1 MQTTWLSGLRLIA
14 WLTLPQAVQSAQVGP
29 LKVAVEYGQP
39 VLHWSNSVGQ
49 AYIIAATS
57 NLASSAW
64 EARATITA
72 DAADIAWADDSPTG
86 AAVFYRVA
94 LCTNAAP
101 FQSLQQALQRGRTN
115 QNITGA
121 AAAVVLPGYGLWL
134 GTSGYSYGQV
144 PIRPQTRFEFA
155 SITKSFV
162 ATAVLRLA
170 EEGRLSLDDTVG
182 HWLPTLSC
190 SNISPAITIRQ
201 LLGHRSGAYN
211 FGDEPAF
218 QQALFANW
226 SRYWQ
231 PEEVFS
237 YVKAPYFPPDAG
249 GEYSN
254 TGYVLLGMIMR
265 SATGS
270 TASAELRRTV
280 LARAGLRSTFLGA
293 EEDWRGDLAHPHL
306 DLNGDGDHEDLGW
319 HPQTSILSSFWT
331 SGAVVSTPSDVARFA
346 KALFEGGLLNATS
359 LAEMRSFQPMDA
371 AGASI
376 DYGLGLMRLN
386 ILGREHW
393 AHSGGLFGE
402 YAWFFYCPLTGASMA
417 VAYNYPLT
425 QPGANPPGELL
436 IALSNLAN
444 GGVSSSAGAAAGSIP
459 ATEAAAQQS
468 LYLGLPPALR

>member
-1 MQTTWLSGLRLIA
+1 MQTTSLSAFRLLA
-14 WLTLPQAVQSAQVGP
+14 ALALPLVAQSAQVGP

-39 VLHWSNSVGQ
+39 VLHWSNRVGQ
-49 AYIIAATS
+49 AYLIEATS
-57 NLASSAW
+57 DLASRAW

-72 DAADIAWADDSPTG
+72 DGEDIAWADDSPSRP
-86 AAVFYRVA
+86 ASFYRVA

-101 FQSLQQALQRGRTN
+101 FQTLQQALQRGRTN
-115 QNITGA
+115 QNIVGA
-121 AAAVVLPGYGLWL
+121 AAAVVLRDYGLWL
-134 GTSGYSYGQV
+134 GTSGYSFGQA

-162 ATAVLRLA
+162 AAAILRLA

-182 HWLPTLSC
+182 HWLPTLNC

-201 LLGHRSGAYN
+201 LLSHRSGAYN
-211 FGDEPAF
+211 FGDDAAF
-218 QQALFANW
+218 REALFANW

-231 PEEVFS
+231 PEQVFS
-237 YVKAPYFPPDAG
+237 YVRAPYFPPDAG

-254 TGYVLLGMIMR
+254 TGYVLLGMIIR

-270 TASAELRRTV
+270 SAAAELRRTV
-280 LARAGLRSTFLGA
+280 FDRAGLRSTFMGA
-293 EEDWRGDLAHPHL
+293 EEDWRGELAHPHL
-306 DLNGDGDHEDLGW
+306 DLDGDGIHEDLGW
-319 HPQTSILSSFWT
+319 NSQTAILSSFWT
-331 SGAVVSTPSDVARFA
+331 SGAVISTPSDVARFA

-359 LAEMRSFQPMDA
+359 LAQMHSFQPLDVV
-371 AGASI
+371 GTSI

-402 YAWFFYCPLTGASMA
+402 YAWFFYCPSTGASLA

-425 QPGANPPGELL
+425 QPGPNPPGELL

-444 GGVSSSAGAAAGSIP
+444 GGVGSRAGATASSTLSSEP
-459 ATEAAAQQS
+459 ARRELWYEELAS
-468 LYLGLPPALR
+468 PLR